1 MKIIIGPI
9 SLDRRLFFLLVRF
22 GLGVI
27 VFFLLCTG
35 IFLAFDAF
43 LQLLDQIAPS
53 FMGNGWL
60 VLLLWVLLLIF
71 YIILGVA
78 FTRFVAS
85 LLCRSFEGEELRAR
99 KWMAILSGVPFNVL
113 CLLSLW
119 ATIVGILSDVD
130 PAGVYASGVGFV
142 LFGLASCSYLLLLRF
157 FLRRSTAI
165 AHQ

>member
-1 MKIIIGPI
+1 MKITIGPI
-9 SLDRRLFFLLVRF
+9 SLDRRLFLLLVRF
-22 GLGVI
+22 GLAVI
-27 VFFLLCTG
+27 VFFWVCTG
-35 IFLAFDAF
+35 IFLAFGAF

-60 VLLLWVLLLIF
+60 VLLLWVLLLLF

-85 LLCRSFEGEELRAR
+85 LLRRSFEAEEVRAR
-99 KWMAILSGVPFNVL
+99 KWIAIVSGVPFNVL
-113 CLLSLW
+113 CLLSFW
-119 ATIVGILSDVD
+119 ATLLGILSDGD
-130 PAGVYASGVGFV
+130 AAGVYASGVGFV

-157 FLRRSTAI
+157 FLRRSPAI